1 MARVPK
7 ARQIRAQFDKGST
20 RTETLLDKEYLVVPV
35 IAMVEGVRFGAGQT
49 EPELGLASE
58 FGDVPIAWAN
68 RPLVL
73 NHPQVDKVFV
83 SANTPDI
90 LEMYQFGV
98 TMNPQLK
105 DNKLHMEAWIDVARV
120 KELGGEF
127 EDTYNRIVDQKDV
140 EVSVGF
146 FSDLRQSK
154 GKFKGQK
161 YSAIWTNIKPDHL
174 AVLSDGILGA
184 CSVADGCGIPRINK
198 TGVEMPKPITHDK
211 HPEGCTCGGHGAD
224 PMDTADEPVTQKG
237 LKQIISEL
245 LKPFTQSKEEKA
257 LEAHQEQRD
266 ATQKIVDAGLVQL
279 NGQSIHSSLMN
290 NDVYKMIA
298 QAVQKK
304 FGAYCYLYGYT
315 QDVAVFESYNYNNG
329 GYCCQQIN
337 INVSDSAVEFVGEPQ
352 EVILQTKIVPQT
364 VGNEPTDVKIQENDM
379 TTPNPSTPTPNPAP
393 SNPPATPPTQ
403 PNPTT
408 VTQAA
413 PIVEKKV
420 LTAQEYIDQAPA
432 EIRDMLSASLKAQE
446 AKKTELIKALT
457 EHKTNKFT
465 EEYLKLQTNE
475 VLENMVALLP
485 GDFRGQASP
494 TNVRFQNSNE
504 GSKQTVPAPKVF
516 AARKTEAA

>member
-1 MARVPK
+1 MAKVHRSIQV
-7 ARQIRAQFDKGST
+7 QFDKGNS
-20 RTETLLDKEYLVVPV
+20 REETLLGREYLVVPV

-73 NHPQVDKVFV
+73 NHPQIDGTFV

-90 LEMYQFGV
+90 LEQYQFGM
-98 TMNPQLK
+98 TMNPELK
-105 DNKLHMEAWIDVARV
+105 DNKLHMEAWIDVQRV
-120 KELGGEF
+120 KDLGGEF
-127 EDTYNRIVDQKDV
+127 EDTYNRIVDQEDV

-146 FSDLRQSK
+146 FSDLRKTK

-161 YSAIWTNIKPDHL
+161 YGAIWTNIKPDHL
-174 AVLSDGILGA
+174 AVLSEGIIGA
-184 CSVADGCGIPRINK
+184 CSVKDGCGVPRINETGENMPTKSELK
-198 TGVEMPKPITHDK
+198 TTGAA
-211 HPEGCTCGGHGAD
+211 GCTCGNNAPETD
-224 PMDTADEPVTQKG
+224 DEPVTQKG
-237 LKQIISEL
+237 LKQLLAEI

-257 LEAHQEQRD
+257 LEAHKAQREINQ
-266 ATQKIVDAGLVQL
+266 AIVNESLKINDQA
-279 NGQSIHSSLMN
+279 IHSSLLN

-304 FGAYCYLYGYT
+304 YGTYCYLYGYT

-329 GYCCQQIN
+329 GYQCQQVG
-337 INVSDSAVEFVGEPQ
+337 INVTDSAVEFVGEPQ

-364 VGNEPTDVKIQENDM
+364 STATTTEGNNPTDVNAQENDM
-379 TTPNPSTPTPNPAP
+379 TTPNNTPNTPAPEPTP

-408 VTQAA
+408 QST
-413 PIVEKKV
+413 EKKV

-432 EIRDMLSASLKAQE
+432 EIRDMLNASLRAQETKKADLIKTLTDHKSNKFTQEYLKAQSV
-446 AKKTELIKALT
+446 
-457 EHKTNKFT
+457 
-465 EEYLKLQTNE
+465 E

-485 GDFRGQASP
+485 SDFRGLAAPSYYRTQD
-494 TNVRFQNSNE
+494 NKNE
-504 GSKQTVPAPKVF
+504 TVPAPKVF
-516 AARKTEAA
+516 ESKKSAA